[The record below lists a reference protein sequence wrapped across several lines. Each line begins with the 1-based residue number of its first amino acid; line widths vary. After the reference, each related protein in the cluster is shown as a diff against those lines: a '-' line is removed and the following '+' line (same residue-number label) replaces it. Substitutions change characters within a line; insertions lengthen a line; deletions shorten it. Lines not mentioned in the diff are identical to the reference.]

1 MLPIRGDGPE
11 VPLGGYLLLKRRG
24 VPTNPSMGSD
34 GWIPSRSRIEGSPD
48 FASAASDPTVRP
60 VKNRGVFRPV
70 VLTVAGSDSGGGA
83 GIQADLK
90 VFAALGVH
98 GTTAITCLTAQTPA
112 GVTGVHAVP
121 RAFMERQ
128 LETLM
133 RELPPAAVKTGM
145 LFNAGIIR
153 AVAENFARHR
163 EVPLVVDPVMIA
175 TSGAR
180 LLRPD
185 ALRALQDR
193 LLPLAALVTP
203 NLDEAATLLGRPLR
217 SVDDLRW
224 AARGM
229 HGRWGVPVLVKGG
242 HLRDAPQATDI
253 LWDGQEERVLRAPF
267 VKGVSTHGTGCTY
280 SAAIAAFLALGH
292 PLPVAVEQAKRRITQ
307 AIRRSTRLGPD
318 GRYEALL
325 PG

>member
-1 MLPIRGDGPE
+1 
-11 VPLGGYLLLKRRG
+11 
-24 VPTNPSMGSD
+24 
-34 GWIPSRSRIEGSPD
+34 
-48 FASAASDPTVRP
+48 
-60 VKNRGVFRPV
+60 VKHRDVFRPV
-70 VLTVAGSDSGGGA
+70 ALTVAGSDSGGGA

-98 GTTAITCLTAQTPA
+98 GTSALTCLTAQSPA

-121 RAFMERQ
+121 AAFVTRQ
-128 LETLM
+128 LETLLA
-133 RELPPAAVKTGM
+133 ELPPAAAKTGM

-153 AVAENFARHR
+153 AVAETFARHPGI
-163 EVPLVVDPVMIA
+163 PLVVDPVMIA

-193 LLPLAALVTP
+193 LLPRAALVTP
-203 NLDEAATLLGRPLR
+203 NLDEAAALLGRPLR

-224 AARGM
+224 AARGI
-229 HGRWGVPVLVKGG
+229 HGRWGVPALIKGG
-242 HLRDAPQATDI
+242 HLRDAAQATDI
-253 LWDGQEERVLRAPF
+253 LWDGREERVLRAPF

-280 SAAIAAFLALGH
+280 SAAIVACLALGH
-292 PLPVAVEQAKRRITQ
+292 PLPVAVEQAKRVITR
-307 AIRRSTRLGPD
+307 AIRRSTRLGPE
-318 GRYEALL
+318 GRHEALL